1 MDSPGASMKYRLTP
15 LAWLLSLSLAVA
27 PLANA
32 TTQTHHKK
40 VVAPQTTKAKAAAPK
55 RVRTTLQA
63 GAKPQR
69 VVVATRKTAIRK
81 ASLRRTD
88 PDMETS
94 LGQLAL
100 RSNSA
105 LIIRADTG
113 DVLFE
118 KNSGAVVPIASLTKL
133 MTAVVLLDSKL
144 ALDMPVTVED
154 GDVDMLRHS
163 LSHLPVGVTATREE
177 LLRLALMASENRAA
191 AALARTYPGGLP
203 AFVARMNRKAASLGM
218 THTHYGDSTGL
229 SNDNYSTAQDLAKLV
244 AAASQYPLIRE
255 FTTTDTFTFNPLAGG
270 RPRQYAN
277 TNPLVK
283 SDNWDIA
290 VSKTGFT
297 NEAGK
302 CLVMKA
308 NIGKAPVVIV
318 LLDATG
324 SQTRIGDANRVRKW
338 LEAHPEVTDHPE
350 SQVAKV
356 TSSAT

>member
-15 LAWLLSLSLAVA
+15 LAWLLSLSLATA
-27 PLANA
+27 PLAHA
-32 TTQTHHKK
+32 TTQTHPKK
-40 VVAPQTTKAKAAAPK
+40 AAAAKVAKAKVAPK
-55 RVRTTLQA
+55 RVHTTLQA
-63 GAKPQR
+63 GAKQR
-69 VVVATRKTAIRK
+69 TVVATRKTAIRK
-81 ASLRRTD
+81 ASLRRVD

-191 AALARTYPGGLP
+191 SALARTYPGGLP

-255 FTTTDTFTFNPLAGG
+255 FTTTDTFTFTPLAGG

-283 SDNWDIA
+283 SDSWDIA

-318 LLDATG
+318 LLDAAG

-338 LEAHPEVTDHPE
+338 LEAHPEVTSHPE
-350 SQVAKV
+350 AQVAKV